1 MKNYIVKYEMNDR
14 KIKTKVFAA
23 NKYDAMNQIKQ
34 RLHIIEV
41 EEEKDKMVDKLKNIF
56 GIK

>member
-1 MKNYIVKYEMNDR
+1 MKHYTVKYILNDR
-14 KIKTKVFAA
+14 KMKTTVFAA

-34 RLHIIEV
+34 RLQIV
-41 EEEKDKMVDKLKNIF
+41 SVEEKDENVNKLKNIF

>member
-1 MKNYIVKYEMNDR
+1 MKHYTVKYILNDR
-14 KIKTKVFAA
+14 KMKTTVFAA

-34 RLHIIEV
+34 RLQIV
-41 EEEKDKMVDKLKNIF
+41 SVEEKDENVNKLKTIF

>member
-1 MKNYIVKYEMNDR
+1 MKHYTVKYILNDR
-14 KIKTKVFAA
+14 KMKTTVFAA

-41 EEEKDKMVDKLKNIF
+41 EEEKDEMVDKLKNIF
-56 GIK
+56 GMK

>member
-1 MKNYIVKYEMNDR
+1 MKNYTVKYILNDR
-14 KIKTKVFAA
+14 KMQTKVFAA

-34 RLHIIEV
+34 RLQIV
-41 EEEKDKMVDKLKNIF
+41 SVEEKDEIVDKFKNIF